1 VGVRDGSRN
10 LEKVV
15 YDKSDGEIVFPKT
28 GRVAPTNF
36 PYLQPDHLSTDEGR
50 RQLLAEW
57 LTSKNNPYFA
67 KAIVN
72 RVWSYFFSRGIID
85 PVDYIR
91 SSNPPI
97 NPELLTALTND
108 FIDHHFDLKYLIRT
122 IVSSRSYQIPSTTN
136 DWKVDDETNF
146 SHALPRRL
154 TAEQLMDA
162 ISIATGSRAVF
173 KEVPKSFTA
182 EELPDSKVGMGGFLD
197 LFGRPQRES
206 ACECERRSEVS
217 LKQALNLINGP
228 AVGDAVADPGGRIA
242 KLILNGAADHAIT
255 NDLYVATL
263 DRPPSPEEVHKAQA
277 YIAAGTNRAASVQDL
292 EWALLNSYAFLFN
305 Q

>member
-1 VGVRDGSRN
+1 
-10 LEKVV
+10 LF
-15 YDKSDGEIVFPKT
+15 FPKLDVSLPRT
-28 GRVAPTNF
+28 SPTCN
-36 PYLQPDHLSTDEGR
+36 LSTDEGR

-85 PVDYIR
+85 PVDDIR

-108 FIDHHFDLKYLIRT
+108 FVDHHFDLKYLMRT
-122 IVSSRSYQIPSTTN
+122 IVTSRTYQLSSRTN
-136 DWKVDDETNF
+136 DWNVDDETNF

-154 TAEQLMDA
+154 TAEELLDA
-162 ISIATGSRAVF
+162 LSIATGSRAVF
-173 KEVPKSFTA
+173 KDVPKDFTA

-228 AVGDAVADPGGRIA
+228 AVGNAVADPDGRIA
-242 KLILNGAADHAIT
+242 KLILDGATDHMVID
-255 NDLYVATL
+255 DLYVATL
-263 DRPPSPEEVHKAQA
+263 DRTPSPEEAQKAEA
-277 YIAAGTNRAASVQDL
+277 YITGGPDRPARVQDL